1 MRSHTS
7 ARSGISGISGK
18 PQRMY
23 TKNIDEIGKD
33 QQPVP
38 ELVIKE
44 VDTTELK
51 KKHEKDVNRTQ
62 EIVSQF
68 L

>member
-1 MRSHTS
+1 
-7 ARSGISGISGK
+7 
-18 PQRMY
+18 MY